1 MDEGKFKVESRGASV
16 IITLGYLRLSHEELN
31 EWGPRLEETAANS
44 AGHLVV
50 LDMRSVQTI
59 SSVAIGKLFKAR
71 RILIES
77 GGELR
82 LVSASK
88 PVLDVFRICRIDRLV
103 KVSTSLEAAL
113 ASS

>member
-1 MDEGKFKVESRGASV
+1 MDENKFKVESQGAS
-16 IITLGYLRLSHEELN
+16 ILITLGYLKLTHEELN
-31 EWGPRLEETAANS
+31 EWGHWLEETASNS
-44 AGHLVV
+44 SGLVVV

-71 RILIES
+71 KILLDS

-103 KVSTSLEAAL
+103 KVCTSLDAAM
-113 ASS
+113 AS

>member
-1 MDEGKFKVESRGASV
+1 MDNGKFKVEAKGAA
-16 IITLGYLRLSHEELN
+16 ILITLGYPKLSHEELN
-31 EWGPRLEETAANS
+31 EWGHWLEETAENS
-44 AGHLVV
+44 PGLVVV

-71 RILIES
+71 KILLES

-82 LVSASK
+82 LVSATK

-103 KVSTSLEAAL
+103 KVSTSPDAAL
-113 ASS
+113 AS